1 MADAGV
7 RRDVSASS
15 TPQKPF
21 SMKLFATWEVER
33 TSPNCVPR
41 LCTMTLKRLEIIK
54 PLESNLSEVIISVSM
69 QSSRRILRSNEIGLP
84 SSGLVDTEL
93 DLSFSLQNCRWQNY
107 ISSQRYGQ
115 SLLCFDH
122 PGYPHFLK
130 RSGNNLQ
137 VMLQRRKK
145 YKNRTILGFKTL
157 AVGLVN
163 MGQAVTCKIYR
174 LKQQQA
180 TVLTACNLLMVLQ
193 HSVENQLKLYMKG
206 SPVPVAQITVNSLT
220 RELCMQT
227 MTKQTNSDLSS
238 FLFLDLNVSNNS
250 LSCVV
255 IFSLP
260 VDTDGE
266 RMAGST
272 VRGDVEENS
281 SDDDDDYSL
290 SDQEGSDSAGD
301 ADILDVEQRRGG
313 KIRHGKIT
321 IPAKHQK
328 NFKQKFV
335 ALLKKFKVTEE
346 ELEQEIATFQD
357 NDISPPENEAGDEFL
372 FPDDLED
379 LDSDLDNEFLDD
391 SISIV
396 STPKPSLRPFFDPRS
411 STENVRNH
419 AVIEIENSRTVPYP
433 SQSEQ
438 EDVHAD
444 HDMEMLSPPSD
455 GENLS
460 DSTNTSDALSG
471 GGLEDVPSSVRRS
484 VSFKERRKT
493 ETPTRR
499 RNSDIDLQ
507 LPQVALN
514 EQLSTV
520 LSGDLPESILL
531 ISTSEWQG
539 QLLALKLCD
548 KAVKMICTRSCSD
561 VQAVFL
567 AIVNKYQKFCS
578 TNSASP
584 PHLSVAIAGAESYI
598 SEVLQ
603 AYVEHFSSKPSD
615 WQTFLRILLIPL
627 DSQPL
632 AKYIASLDPKYNSLF
647 MDNVW
652 KDAFEHSD
660 TTVDFEE
667 VSRRVKTFM
676 SAATVTRN
684 LPIAEALVNTKSKG
698 SDEGSSQIFLPF
710 VCDVRIGSTDQV
722 DEEPI
727 DTSGQPTSAGTK
739 STGTNSRFENLS
751 PAAGSPQTPPNT
763 SSPVTSL
770 HEGGS
775 GGGGVW
781 SSELMELQ
789 VDYWLVAGNKKDV
802 NKSSLKTTFK
812 TLVVSRL
819 PPLESPEEPSALQVM
834 AVTKERNKRGLEAM
848 MRSRKKSKERDTESK
863 NQPVVANVSKLICAS
878 KGQSS
883 TLNVVIDGV
892 TWSGVKF
899 FALSSQWPTHIKYF
913 PMGIF
918 SRVETTC

>member
-69 QSSRRILRSNEIGLP
+69 QSSRRVLRSNEIGLP

-93 DLSFSLQNCRWQNY
+93 DLSFSLQ
-107 ISSQRYGQ
+107 
-115 SLLCFDH
+115 
-122 PGYPHFLK
+122 YPHFLK

-163 MGQAVTCKIYR
+163 MGQ
-174 LKQQQA
+174 
-180 TVLTACNLLMVLQ
+180 VLQ

-220 RELCMQT
+220 
-227 MTKQTNSDLSS
+227 
-238 FLFLDLNVSNNS
+238 
-250 LSCVV
+250 
-255 IFSLP
+255 SLP

-346 ELEQEIATFQD
+346 ELEEEIATFQD

-727 DTSGQPTSAGTK
+727 DTSGQPSSAGTK

-781 SSELMELQ
+781 SSESMELQ

-834 AVTKERNKRGLEAM
+834 ALTKERNKRGLEAM

-863 NQPVVANVSKLICAS
+863 NQPVVASVSKLICAS

>member
-7 RRDVSASS
+7 IRRDVSASS

-41 LCTMTLKRLEIIK
+41 LCTMTLTRLEIFK

-69 QSSRRILRSNEIGLP
+69 QSSRRVLRSNEIGLP
-84 SSGLVDTEL
+84 PSGLVDTEL
-93 DLSFSLQNCRWQNY
+93 DLSFSLQ
-107 ISSQRYGQ
+107 
-115 SLLCFDH
+115 
-122 PGYPHFLK
+122 YPHFLK

-137 VMLQRRKK
+137 IMLQRRKK

-163 MGQAVTCKIYR
+163 MGQ
-174 LKQQQA
+174 
-180 TVLTACNLLMVLQ
+180 VLQ

-206 SPVPVAQITVNSLT
+206 SSVPVAQITVNSLT
-220 RELCMQT
+220 SQ
-227 MTKQTNSDLSS
+227 
-238 FLFLDLNVSNNS
+238 
-250 LSCVV
+250 
-255 IFSLP
+255 P
-260 VDTDGE
+260 VEADGD
-266 RMAGST
+266 RIAGST
-272 VRGDVEENS
+272 VRGDVDENS

-301 ADILDVEQRRGG
+301 ADILDVEQRQGG

-328 NFKQKFV
+328 NFKQKFI
-335 ALLKKFKVTEE
+335 ALLKKFKVPEE
-346 ELEQEIATFQD
+346 ELENEIATLQD
-357 NDISPPENEAGDEFL
+357 IDISPPENEAGDDYL

-379 LDSDLDNEFLDD
+379 LDSDLENEFLED
-391 SISIV
+391 SISVV
-396 STPKPSLRPFFDPRS
+396 STPKPSLRPYFDPRS

-419 AVIEIENSRTVPYP
+419 TMIDEQDMRSVPV
-433 SQSEQ
+433 SLQSEQ
-438 EDVHAD
+438 EDSYPD
-444 HDMEMLSPPSD
+444 HDMDLQSPPSD

-471 GGLEDVPSSVRRS
+471 GGLDDVPSSVRRS
-484 VSFKERRKT
+484 VSFKEGRKAYLGR
-493 ETPTRR
+493 PTKR
-499 RNSDIDLQ
+499 RNSDIDIQ
-507 LPQVALN
+507 LPEVTLN
-514 EQLSTV
+514 EQLSDV
-520 LSGDLPESILL
+520 LSGDIPESILL

-548 KAVKMICTRSCSD
+548 KAVKMICTRSSSD
-561 VQAVFL
+561 VHAVFL
-567 AIVNKYQKFCS
+567 AIVTKYQKFCH
-578 TNSASP
+578 TNSSSP
-584 PHLSVAIAGAESYI
+584 PHLSVGIAGTESYI

-603 AYVEHFSSKPSD
+603 AYVELFSSKPSD
-615 WQTFLRILLIPL
+615 WQTFLRFLLVPL

-632 AKYIASLDPKYNSLF
+632 AKYIASLDPRYSSLF

-652 KDAFEHSD
+652 KEAFEHSD
-660 TTVDFEE
+660 TSVDFEE

-676 SAATVTRN
+676 SAVTVTHN

-698 SDEGSSQIFLPF
+698 SEEGSSQIFLPF
-710 VCDVRIGSTDQV
+710 VCDVRIGSTDQ

-727 DTSGQPTSAGTK
+727 ATTGQPTSAGAK
-739 STGTNSRFENLS
+739 STGTNSRLDNVG
-751 PAAGSPQTPPNT
+751 PAPGSPQTPPNT
-763 SSPVTSL
+763 SSPSTCL
-770 HEGGS
+770 HDGS
-775 GGGGVW
+775 GGSSGGLW
-781 SSELMELQ
+781 SSELMDLQ
-789 VDYWLVAGNKKDV
+789 VDYWLVTGNKKDV

-812 TLVVSRL
+812 TLVIYRL
-819 PPLESPEEPSALQVM
+819 PSLEPSEEPSALVVM

-848 MRSRKKSKERDTESK
+848 MRARKRAKERDTESK
-863 NQPVVANVSKLICAS
+863 NQPVVASVSKLICTT

-899 FALSSQWPTHIKYF
+899 FSLSSQWPTHIKYF